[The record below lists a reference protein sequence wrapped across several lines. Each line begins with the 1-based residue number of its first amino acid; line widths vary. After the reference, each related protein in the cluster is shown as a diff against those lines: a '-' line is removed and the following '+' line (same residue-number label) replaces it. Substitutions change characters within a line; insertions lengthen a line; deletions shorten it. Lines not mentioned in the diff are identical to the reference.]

1 MAVTTQCSH
10 MIKTNFLEE
19 NSSPKLIQSHIK
31 LLAIIQLFGVTFTTV
46 KTMI

>member
-1 MAVTTQCSH
+1 MAIHTQCSY
-10 MIKTNFLEE
+10 MIKKNVLEE
-19 NSSPKLIQSHIK
+19 NSSPKLIQFHVK